1 MVKDIDVSLLKSFG
15 VVKTANPFIKYIGYL
30 LDDVVIGYIEY
41 SVLYEKAEICNIFVN
56 EDKRNMGVGFLMMK
70 YLITYLKS
78 SNIYNI
84 TLEVSVLNSSAIS
97 LYKKFG
103 FVEVAKRNGY
113 YNGVDGILME
123 LILWK
128 MFIF

>member
-1 MVKDIDVSLLKSFG
+1 
-15 VVKTANPFIKYIGYL
+15 
-30 LDDVVIGYIEY
+30 
-41 SVLYEKAEICNIFVN
+41 
-56 EDKRNMGVGFLMMK
+56 MGVGFLMMK

-123 LILWK
+123 LIL
-128 MFIF
+128 

>member
-1 MVKDIDVSLLKSFG
+1 MVKDVDVSLLKSFG
-15 VVKTANPFIKYIGYL
+15 VVKTANPFIKCIGYL

-123 LILWK
+123 LIL
-128 MFIF
+128 